1 MMCGG
6 SPHPTLLSAV
16 TARRRVSV
24 VQTGDLGKVS
34 GLAAEGGFFPL
45 GFLACV
51 FFGGRMRTY
60 AWCYCCDLELWNMQ
74 KRRLLFLRKTGMGY
88 SGQGRA
94 GLASIS

>member
-1 MMCGG
+1 MCGG

-45 GFLACV
+45 AFFGV
-51 FFGGRMRTY
+51 RFFGGRMRTY